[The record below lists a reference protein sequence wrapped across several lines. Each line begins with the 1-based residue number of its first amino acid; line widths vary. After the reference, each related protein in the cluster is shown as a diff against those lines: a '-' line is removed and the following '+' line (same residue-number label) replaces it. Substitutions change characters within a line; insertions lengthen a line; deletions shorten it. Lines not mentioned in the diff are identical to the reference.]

1 MTDDLI
7 RADPRQFRLADL
19 PRRYRNPS
27 EWSPG
32 LGWRSHRAATPA
44 GLPRCGGRE
53 LDNRERG
60 RRTRSALPCCHAVPD
75 HCVLWRVALPPTLS
89 GSISRS
95 PAQMARRVGAIAP
108 PAVRQLAR
116 GGRTVSKHDEGMA
129 RDTVRFAHG
138 LEHMGVVMS
147 FGACALLL
155 TSVKSGSKG
164 EARSCPLCR
173 HSWS

>member
-7 RADPRQFRLADL
+7 RADPRQLRLAHL
-19 PRRYRNPS
+19 PRRCRNPS

-44 GLPRCGGRE
+44 GC
-53 LDNRERG
+53 LDVVAASWTIGSEDDGPAVPCR
-60 RRTRSALPCCHAVPD
+60 CCHAVPD

-95 PAQMARRVGAIAP
+95 PAQMVRRVGAIAP

-116 GGRTVSKHDEGMA
+116 GGRTVSKHDEDMA

-138 LEHMGVVMS
+138 LEHMGVAMS